1 MSNICLTNGLLI
13 STKIFDNRSR
23 LIERTIINSWR
34 TQRFVST
41 PISCEAKWSDDGYST
56 RQSSGRPSHL
66 KIDDIDPPTTGD
78 GRPAARV
85 GAVSF
90 VDPCLAQRE
99 GAKAPSLPAQCWR
112 WCSQP

>member
-13 STKIFDNRSR
+13 STKTFDNRSR
-23 LIERTIINSWR
+23 LIGRASIDSWR

-56 RQSSGRPSHL
+56 RRSSGRPSHL
-66 KIDDIDPPTTGD
+66 EIDPPSTGD
-78 GRPAARV
+78 GWLAARA

-99 GAKAPSLPAQCWR
+99 GAKAPSLPAQCW
-112 WCSQP
+112 